1 MPSIFY
7 KEEVKK
13 LLLFVTCRT
22 CWLDCGDLLYSLALN
37 AGDCGFVQ
45 DLGSRLVTL
54 LDTDLELW
62 T

>member
-22 CWLDCGDLLYSLALN
+22 CWLDCSDLLYSLALN
-37 AGDCGFVQ
+37 AGDCGLVQ
-45 DLGSRLVTL
+45 DLGSRLVAL